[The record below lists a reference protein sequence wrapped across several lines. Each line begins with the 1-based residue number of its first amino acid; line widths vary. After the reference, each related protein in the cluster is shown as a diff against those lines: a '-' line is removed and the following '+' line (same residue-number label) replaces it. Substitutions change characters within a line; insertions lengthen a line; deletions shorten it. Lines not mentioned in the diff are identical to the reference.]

1 MEAPFVYYR
10 NVACKCE
17 KTPIE
22 DAIDVQ
28 CGNCI
33 SGYKRSAR
41 HPDCDCTQTETT
53 LMICVECNNIR
64 NNIQTLNDEL
74 DDVLFDLS
82 RQIRRYDPEIDV
94 MLNRLKQISIEL
106 RQLDRKLLE
115 KI

>member
-10 NVACKCE
+10 NIACKCE

-22 DAIDVQ
+22 DTIDVQ
-28 CGNCI
+28 CGDCI
-33 SGYKRSAR
+33 SGYKRADR
-41 HPDCDCTQTETT
+41 HPYCDCTQKVTT
-53 LMICVECNNIR
+53 LMICIECNNIR
-64 NNIQTLNDEL
+64 NNIQTMNDEL
-74 DDVLFDLS
+74 DDLLFDLS
-82 RQIRRYDPEIDV
+82 RQIRRYDPEVDA